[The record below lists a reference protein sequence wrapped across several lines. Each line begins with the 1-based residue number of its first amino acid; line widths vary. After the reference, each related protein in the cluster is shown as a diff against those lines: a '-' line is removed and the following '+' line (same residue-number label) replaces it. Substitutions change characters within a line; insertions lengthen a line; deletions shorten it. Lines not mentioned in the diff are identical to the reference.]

1 MLSRLLK
8 LEPVPDIPFQNVL
21 LTTSMGKCVS
31 AAWAAG
37 LIDGAETFDGGV
49 ILNLEQI
56 SEMMRRAA
64 VCVGVE
70 DPEAFTRAALERTV
84 AEAAKNGEEITAA
97 GMTRG
102 QLAYFV
108 AQLIP
113 ELEAH

>member
-1 MLSRLLK
+1 
-8 LEPVPDIPFQNVL
+8 
-21 LTTSMGKCVS
+21 
-31 AAWAAG
+31 
-37 LIDGAETFDGGV
+37 
-49 ILNLEQI
+49 
-56 SEMMRRAA
+56 MMRRAA